1 MKRFLLIALVL
12 VFTFLSCKKKDDNI
26 APPPQEIV
34 TSDTSGLTGE
44 LTVKTFYVQHGAS
57 NITPLAFSNV
67 FLYANYDD
75 IMMDLNNN
83 TENLAIY
90 RLTTAS
96 DNNIAY
102 FGFIN
107 YGNYYVLGFKN
118 EAGYYYEKVSIV
130 QVRPGRQEFLN
141 LYLDEIPPSSSKQ
154 NHFKAIEDLKKLQ
167 KIK

>member
-1 MKRFLLIALVL
+1 MKKYFIIIIASIFLFV
-12 VFTFLSCKKKDDNI
+12 SCKKNDDNV

-44 LTVKTFYVQHGAS
+44 LTVNNYYILHGS
-57 NITPLAFSNV
+57 TNITPLRNTSV
-67 FLYANYDD
+67 FLYTDYDD
-75 IMMDLNNN
+75 IMTDLNNN
-83 TENLAIY
+83 TESLALY
-90 RLTTAS
+90 RLTTAT

-130 QVRPGRQEFLN
+130 QVRPGRKEFLN
-141 LYLDEIPPSSSKQ
+141 LYLDEITSKKQ
-154 NHFKAIEDLKKLQ
+154 GHAKAIKELIQIGRLK
-167 KIK
+167 